1 MIIYRSFYEAIN
13 ELSAENQAT
22 IWRAVFELGLNG
34 VEIELSGLDKTI
46 FTLIKPQIDANIKR
60 YRNGKIPKDKQTESK
75 KEANQ
80 EQKESEIEAN
90 KNNNNNKKK
99 NKNTLGVRK
108 SDFYK
113 KVGEHVD
120 KYPKEML
127 RDFFEYWSEYGE
139 NDIKMRFEKE
149 KTFGLSRRLS
159 TWFKNSKTN
168 YDSPGAD
175 PLVAHINKQLGK

>member
-13 ELSAENQAT
+13 ELSAENQAR
-22 IWRAVFELGLNG
+22 IWRAVMELGFNG

-60 YRNGKIPKDKQTESK
+60 YQNGKRPKEKQIESK

-80 EQKESEIEAN
+80 EQKVSEKEAN
-90 KNNNNNKKK
+90 KNNNKNKNK

-168 YDSPGAD
+168 YSESQD
-175 PLVAHINKQLGK
+175 PLVSHINKQLGK